1 MPKYI
6 IVPATGADTD
16 GPVFATAL
24 AVARQ
29 CDAHIEFL
37 HVRLDVER
45 TVASL
50 AASDMG
56 GGTGLDHLMQILEQ
70 DAASRM
76 QAAESAVRAFCARE
90 RIAMSDQPQ
99 GALPSAEW
107 HVETGAEPAWLADR
121 GRAADL
127 LVVGRAREGEDVAM
141 DVLEAAL
148 MDSGR
153 PVLIA
158 PPAAPDR
165 FGGTIVIAWKNT
177 SQAARAVAAAQPFIA
192 TASSIIIL
200 SIAEAGTEDARSSE
214 SLLHALRWQNANVTL
229 RHLKPNDRPPVET
242 LLTAAAAA
250 KADLLVMGGYG
261 HSRVRE
267 IVFGGFTRHVLNGA
281 DLPVLMAH

>member
-6 IVPATGADTD
+6 LVPATGTDAD

-29 CDAHIEFL
+29 CAAHIEFL
-37 HVRLDVER
+37 HVRLDVQR
-45 TVASL
+45 TVVSL
-50 AASDMG
+50 AATDMG
-56 GGTGLDHLMQILEQ
+56 GGTGLDQLMLTLEQ
-70 DAASRM
+70 DAASRA
-76 QAAESAVRAFCARE
+76 QAAEDAVRAFCARE

-99 GALPSAEW
+99 AQLPSAEW

-127 LVVGRAREGEDVAM
+127 LVVGRARDGEAVAM

-158 PPAAPDR
+158 PPTPPDR
-165 FGGTIVIAWKNT
+165 VGGTIVIAWKNT

-192 TASSIIIL
+192 AAKSATIL
-200 SIAEAGTEDARSSE
+200 SIAEAGSADARSSK
-214 SLLHALRWQNANVTL
+214 SLLHALRWQNADVTL
-229 RHLKPNDRPPVET
+229 RHLEPTDRLPVET
-242 LLTAAAAA
+242 LLAAAAA
-250 KADLLVMGGYG
+250 VNADLLVMGGYG

-267 IVFGGFTRHVLNGA
+267 IVFGGFTRHVLNGV